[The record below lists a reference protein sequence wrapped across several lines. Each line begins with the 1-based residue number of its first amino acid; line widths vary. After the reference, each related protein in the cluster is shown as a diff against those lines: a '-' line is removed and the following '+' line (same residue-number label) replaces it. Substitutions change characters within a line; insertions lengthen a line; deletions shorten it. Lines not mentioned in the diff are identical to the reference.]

1 MSRVAVL
8 AVAFLLL
15 TRPAPTNAQ
24 MYRWIDERGV
34 AHFSDGI
41 DSVPENYRATAVPLG
56 LRNAPPSPSGPAGTG
71 APASGAGSTEIRFV
85 KGQAIVVNATI
96 NGGTL
101 VRLMLDTGAD
111 RTVINPRALAAA
123 GVSLTQG
130 QAGQIRGAT
139 GTANVQSAVLDSLE
153 IGGAKVSRLLVIA
166 HDIEHGTLDGLLGRD
181 FLDQF
186 RVSID
191 SDSGVATLAP
201 KKP

>member
-1 MSRVAVL
+1 SNSPHSG
-8 AVAFLLL
+8 
-15 TRPAPTNAQ
+15 PA
-24 MYRWIDERGV
+24 D
-34 AHFSDGI
+34 
-41 DSVPENYRATAVPLG
+41 YRAQAVHLG
-56 LRNAPPSPSGPAGTG
+56 LRTARPSPSAPAGTG

-123 GVSLTQG
+123 GGARTAG
-130 QAGQIRGAT
+130 QSGQIRGAT
-139 GTANVQSAVLDSLE
+139 GTATVQSAVLDSLE

-166 HDIEHGTLDGLLGRD
+166 HDIEHGALDGLLGRD

>member
-8 AVAFLLL
+8 VVAFLLL
-15 TRPAPTNAQ
+15 PRPAPADAQ

-56 LRNAPPSPSGPAGTG
+56 LRNAPPSPSATAGTG

-96 NGGTL
+96 NGGTS
-101 VRLMLDTGAD
+101 VKLMLDTGAD
-111 RTVINPRALAAA
+111 RTVINPRALVAA

-130 QAGQIRGAT
+130 QAG
-139 GTANVQSAVLDSLE
+139 
-153 IGGAKVSRLLVIA
+153 
-166 HDIEHGTLDGLLGRD
+166 
-181 FLDQF
+181 
-186 RVSID
+186 
-191 SDSGVATLAP
+191 
-201 KKP
+201 

>member
-1 MSRVAVL
+1 
-8 AVAFLLL
+8 
-15 TRPAPTNAQ
+15 

-96 NGGTL
+96 NGGTS

-153 IGGAKVSRLLVIA
+153 IGGAKVSRSPGRSPRSGLPRPVQGLDRLRQRRRHPGAEETVVGPEGDA
-166 HDIEHGTLDGLLGRD
+166 LRACAASGTPWY
-181 FLDQF
+181 
-186 RVSID
+186 D
-191 SDSGVATLAP
+191 S
-201 KKP
+201 